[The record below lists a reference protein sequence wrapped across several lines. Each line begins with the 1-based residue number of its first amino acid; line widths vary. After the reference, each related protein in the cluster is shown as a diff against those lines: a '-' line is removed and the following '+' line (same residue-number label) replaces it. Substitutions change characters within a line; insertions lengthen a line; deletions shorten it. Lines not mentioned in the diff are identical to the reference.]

1 MPPALV
7 RFLLLASLAPLLLVG
22 CASPTA
28 SVRDRLRE
36 VSAAFPHWS
45 SANPAPAPAA
55 RRSPSATD
63 AKLALSN
70 TQLKVEHLE
79 LQIEEA
85 LRNNN
90 TPHAAALCEDLLE
103 LDSRSVFAHHH
114 LAVFADQQARYAD
127 AEQHYLAALDV
138 EPRNADLLSSLGWS
152 YLLQGRSSEALQVL
166 QQALVHHPG
175 HATAIF
181 NLGWLAGLQGDDSR
195 AIAYFRR
202 QVSDVE
208 AEQLLNKVRSE
219 ARERH
224 LTDRSST
231 PLQAPDPRVARAGT
245 PPTPP
250 TATPL
255 PQDES
260 PRVATRTVAPQP
272 RTTETTADAVE
283 PESDATDRDA
293 PDRDTPVT
301 AEVESADLL
310 AVVHPDD
317 ATPAAVT
324 PAEWQPPPATS
335 ASPDV
340 QLVENLHPEATPR
353 PLNHQPATS
362 TEPVASTS
370 ATPAPQPVTTAR
382 YPQPASSAN
391 PANPHPANPG
401 TLNPATPNPG
411 TSSTGP
417 ASQPRAS
424 LTPELTMDEVWQIGR
439 TLLGPAERTAEPP
452 APRSLAPRSLAPRAL
467 APRALAPRALAPR
480 PAAPSAAS
488 ASAGTD
494 RPAHGAPIPT
504 AAHRRALQRG
514 LELGLP

>member
-260 PRVATRTVAPQP
+260 PRVATRTVTPQP

-283 PESDATDRDA
+283 PESDAT
-293 PDRDTPVT
+293 DRDTPVT

-317 ATPAAVT
+317 ATPAVVT
-324 PAEWQPPPATS
+324 PAEWQPPPANT

-362 TEPVASTS
+362 TEPVAFTS

-382 YPQPASSAN
+382 YPQAASSAN
-391 PANPHPANPG
+391 PGNPHPANPG
-401 TLNPATPNPG
+401 TPHPGTPNPG
-411 TSSTGP
+411 PASTGP

-467 APRALAPRALAPR
+467 APR